1 MLEQLFGY
9 VSSPERSAATLKH
22 WGAATRF
29 SELTPGLSRDQ
40 VLWTLRALPYMR
52 DRLTLARTFCDVGR
66 VDGNEFLERVLE
78 RAT

>member
-1 MLEQLFGY
+1 MLEQFFGY

-52 DRLTLARTFCDVGR
+52 DRLTLPDLLVMSGEWTD
-66 VDGNEFLERVLE
+66 EFLERVLE